1 MGGNAMYQ
9 IQVVVRQNNI
19 EVVDKEFGS
28 LAGAVLWLNRFA
40 KLAKSIVLRENESL
54 PERRHKK

>member
-1 MGGNAMYQ
+1 MYQ